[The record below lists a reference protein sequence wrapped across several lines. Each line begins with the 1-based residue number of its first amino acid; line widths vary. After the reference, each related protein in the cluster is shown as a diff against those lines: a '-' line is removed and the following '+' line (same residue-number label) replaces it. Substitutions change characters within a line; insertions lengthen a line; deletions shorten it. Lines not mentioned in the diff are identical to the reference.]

1 MSQTRLILSSRL
13 KLARYSVPMILL
25 VRGDIPSK
33 PFLAELTAQAHQV
46 LDRGGC
52 LWMLI
57 TGSLF
62 ELKTWKMGRIL
73 KHNHLIEARRV

>member
-1 MSQTRLILSSRL
+1 
-13 KLARYSVPMILL
+13 LARYSVPMILL

-57 TGSLF
+57 TGSMF
-62 ELKTWKMGRIL
+62 ELKCYNRIQVSAVTAL
-73 KHNHLIEARRV
+73 SEENMNTK